1 MKKNWVWIL
10 FLIGI
15 GFFIG
20 WNITK
25 SVFEHRNIVVMAG
38 SVAMETFAMG
48 IEEKVEQLRKEKNI
62 YGEKK
67 TRIKEKG
74 IDFEVVSQFIGSS
87 AGMEALLN
95 GSAQIAMVSRYL
107 TEEEKQKGMVENIV
121 AYDSIVIVVNRK
133 NPIDNL
139 SKEQLVGLFSGKI
152 GNWKQL
158 GGIDEPVIPIGRELG
173 SGTRDAFE
181 GLLGIEG
188 KSVYANECD
197 SIGIVKEK
205 VSLFLGAIGYVSY
218 EVALE
223 PSFKQENGVKIV
235 SIEQIFPTKENI
247 ANGDYFLTRPF
258 SLVTKGTIENQVEEV
273 QEIFN
278 LLSSKQ
284 GEIIF
289 EKAKVVPAREKFTQG
304 RENRVAK
311 DIRKRGTKNITKE
324 RVYSRGEC
332 KSFYKDNGIY
342 GNWNGDFNYFLSY
355 L

>member
-15 GFFIG
+15 GFLVG

-25 SVFEHRNIVVMAG
+25 YVFEYKNTVVMAG

-48 IEEKVEQLRKEKNI
+48 IEERVEQLREN
-62 YGEKK
+62 
-67 TRIKEKG
+67 KG
-74 IDFEVVSQFIGSS
+74 IDFEIVSQFIGSS

-95 GSAQIAMVSRYL
+95 GSAHIAMVSRYL

-121 AYDSIVIVVNRK
+121 AYDSLVIVVNRR

-139 SKEQLVGLFSGKI
+139 SKEQLVELFSGKI
-152 GNWKQL
+152 VNWKQL

-181 GLLGIEG
+181 SLLEIEG
-188 KSVYANECD
+188 ESIYANECD

-205 VSLFLGAIGYVSY
+205 ISLLLGGIGYVSY

-223 PSFKQENGVKIV
+223 PSFKQGSGVKIL
-235 SIEQIFPTKENI
+235 SIEQIFPTKETI
-247 ANGDYFLTRPF
+247 ANRGYFLTRPF
-258 SLVTKGTIENQVEEV
+258 SLVTKGTIENQVEEI

-278 LLSSKQ
+278 LLSSEQ

-289 EKAKVVPAREKFTQG
+289 EKAKVVPATEKFTQG
-304 RENRVAK
+304 RERRIAK
-311 DIRKRGTKNITKE
+311 EIRKRNRKNIAKK

-332 KSFYKDNGIY
+332 KNFYKDNGIY
-342 GNWNGDFNYFLSY
+342 YNFSCNFNYFLSY

>member
-15 GFFIG
+15 GFLVG

-25 SVFEHRNIVVMAG
+25 YVFEYKNMVVMAG

-48 IEEKVEQLRKEKNI
+48 IEEKVEQLRENKC
-62 YGEKK
+62 
-67 TRIKEKG
+67 

-107 TEEEKQKGMVENIV
+107 TEEEKQKEMVENIV
-121 AYDSIVIVVNRK
+121 AYDSIVIVVNKK

-139 SKEQLVGLFSGKI
+139 SKEQLVELFSGKI
-152 GNWKQL
+152 VNWKQL
-158 GGIDEPVIPIGRELG
+158 GGIDEPVVTIGREFG

-181 GLLGIEG
+181 SLLGIERE
-188 KSVYANECD
+188 SVYANECD

-205 VSLFLGAIGYVSY
+205 VSLLLGGIGYVSY
-218 EVALE
+218 EVSLE
-223 PSFKQENGVKIV
+223 PSFKQESGVKIV
-235 SIEQIFPTKENI
+235 PIEQIFPTKESVI
-247 ANGDYFLTRPF
+247 KGDYFLTRPF
-258 SLVTKGTIENQVEEV
+258 SLVTKGSVESQIEEI

-278 LLSSKQ
+278 LLSSEQ

-289 EKAKVVPAREKFTQG
+289 EKAKVVPAGEKFTQG
-304 RENRVAK
+304 REHRVAK
-311 DIRKRGTKNITKE
+311 DIRKKGTNNITKE
-324 RVYSRGEC
+324 RVFSRDEC
-332 KSFYKDNGIY
+332 KHFYKGNGIDS
-342 GNWNGDFNYFLSY
+342 NWNGDFNYFLSC